1 MIDRQ
6 KVTLNTK
13 EHRTTYQPTN
23 RQSDQH
29 NDRQIDVKKRNY
41 YDVKLLIAGQKDKQN
56 VRMTETERQID
67 RMAKRTTDR
76 TQNDRE
82 NNR

>member
-1 MIDRQ
+1 MIDSQ

-13 EHRTTYQPTN
+13 EHRTTDQPTN

-41 YDVKLLIAGQKDKQN
+41 YDVQLLIAGQKDKQN

-67 RMAKRTTDR
+67 GMAKRTTDR

-82 NNR
+82 SNR